1 MSNAE
6 PILRRGAPENV
17 FHDLSSRSSLFRTK
31 LINEFQLLDN
41 ISNSFNSQAPVYTSN
56 DLSDPKALKRI
67 LIDHPNHLIKFQP
80 FKRIQQKSKS
90 PQIDRRLTKIKN
102 IKYVPL
108 GAWAYWLINT
118 STFQNFIIIVIIIN
132 IVMIGLT
139 TELQS
144 KEDRY
149 ETLFKIS
156 GIIDLV
162 SMVIFIAEIIVKW
175 IDSFTDYW
183 KDGWNVSDFFVTVV
197 SAIPEIMGFFIEGSS
212 NGIGNILKKLKI
224 LRVLRMFKIVVRFR
238 SLKIIVLTILD
249 AFQSLVFIML
259 LIMLVMYIL
268 AILGMSLFESY
279 TKSSQN
285 DLRFHDRFGSIGESF
300 KTLFQLLTFDQ
311 WNDMVKEISTIA
323 NPIITSAYIIIW
335 TCLGAF
341 IFRNVFV
348 GVMVNNFDKISDEM
362 NEQKADLIKTKRFEQ
377 MRKKLNEE
385 LKIQGNLNSSIDN
398 LKKVVDNKKNYS
410 QSDPEKKI
418 SQLGMDDSFLSQGI
432 RKESTTTTTT
442 TNNNMSNYDS
452 NRYSTNNFST
462 RNLNSIEMEGQM
474 DNQDDIKDYDVIE
487 TIQRLLIVSNKI
499 SQGWENTISNTLQGL
514 LGKQKDTT
522 WPRDTLFRYLQI
534 MENLQENMKEYQ
546 ELQLIAASI
555 LLTLQE

>member
-1 MSNAE
+1 MVIKEE
-6 PILRRGAPENV
+6 PVLNKRAPENV

-31 LINEFQLLDN
+31 LMDEFQLLEN
-41 ISNSFNSQAPVYTSN
+41 INNSFNTQAPIYTSN
-56 DLSDPKALKRI
+56 DLSDPKTLKKI
-67 LIDHPNHLIKFQP
+67 LIEHPNHLIKFQP
-80 FKRIQQKSKS
+80 FKRIKQKSKS
-90 PQIDRRLTKIKN
+90 SKIDRRLTRIKN
-102 IKYVPL
+102 LKHLPL
-108 GAWAYWLINT
+108 GAWANWLINT
-118 STFQNFIIIVIIIN
+118 STFQNFIIVVIIIN
-132 IVMIGLT
+132 VIMIGVT
-139 TELQS
+139 TELQF
-144 KEDRY
+144 KEDQY
-149 ETLFKIS
+149 VTLFKIAS
-156 GIIDLV
+156 IIDLV
-162 SMVIFIAEIIVKW
+162 SMVIFVTEIIVKW
-175 IDSFTDYW
+175 IDSFTEYW
-183 KDGWNVSDFFVTVV
+183 KDGWNVTDFIVTVV
-197 SAIPEIMGFFIEGSS
+197 STIPEIMGFFIEGSA
-212 NGIGNILKKLKI
+212 NGIGSVLKKLKI

-249 AFQSLVFIML
+249 AFQSLVFIMI

-268 AILGMSLFESY
+268 AILGMSLFETY
-279 TKSSQN
+279 TKSSNN

-311 WNDMVKEISTIA
+311 WNDMVQEISTIA
-323 NPIITSAYIIIW
+323 NPIVTTAYIIIW

-398 LKKVVDNKKNYS
+398 LKKAVDDSKKGKSYYDVDTENKRN
-410 QSDPEKKI
+410 
-418 SQLGMDDSFLSQGI
+418 QLGLEDSLLSQEVK
-432 RKESTTTTTT
+432 RS
-442 TNNNMSNYDS
+442 
-452 NRYSTNNFST
+452 STNNSEDEELSVK
-462 RNLNSIEMEGQM
+462 NVNNMDIDDDKSMEE
-474 DNQDDIKDYDVIE
+474 IKDSDIIE

-499 SQGWENTISNTLQGL
+499 SQGWENTISNTLNGL
-514 LGKQKDTT
+514 LGKQKETI

-534 MENLQENMKEYQ
+534 METLQENMKEYQ

>member
-1 MSNAE
+1 MSQTE
-6 PILRRGAPENV
+6 PVLKRGAPENV

-118 STFQNFIIIVIIIN
+118 SAFQNFIIIVIVVN
-132 IVMIGLT
+132 IVMIGVT
-139 TELQS
+139 TELQF

-149 ETLFKIS
+149 DTLFKVA
-156 GIIDLV
+156 GIVDLV
-162 SMVIFIAEIIVKW
+162 SMVIFISEIIVKW

-311 WNDMVKEISTIA
+311 WNDMVEEISTIA

-348 GVMVNNFDKISDEM
+348 GVMVNNFDKISDEL
-362 NEQKADLIKTKRFEQ
+362 NEQRADLIKTKRFEQ
-377 MRKKLNEE
+377 MRKRLNEE
-385 LKIQGNLNSSIDN
+385 LKIQENINTSIDN
-398 LKKVVDNKKNYS
+398 LKRTVDDEKYYEKLEV
-410 QSDPEKKI
+410 EKKRN
-418 SQLGMDDSFLSQGI
+418 QLGLNDSLLSNEVKKDNSSI
-432 RKESTTTTTT
+432 NY
-442 TNNNMSNYDS
+442 NNNLSEFDS
-452 NRYSTNNFST
+452 KYNNTNISTQRLSSIKEDST
-462 RNLNSIEMEGQM
+462 EKLE
-474 DNQDDIKDYDVIE
+474 DIKASDIIE
-487 TIQRLLIVSNKI
+487 TIQKLLIVSNKI
-499 SQGWENTISNTLQGL
+499 SQGWENTISKTLNGL
-514 LGKQKDTT
+514 LGKQKETI
-522 WPRDTLFRYLQI
+522 WPRDTLFKYLQI

>member
-108 GAWAYWLINT
+108 GAWAYWLINK
-118 STFQNFIIIVIIIN
+118 
-132 IVMIGLT
+132 
-139 TELQS
+139 LQS

-268 AILGMSLFESY
+268 AIL
-279 TKSSQN
+279 
-285 DLRFHDRFGSIGESF
+285 
-300 KTLFQLLTFDQ
+300 
-311 WNDMVKEISTIA
+311 
-323 NPIITSAYIIIW
+323 
-335 TCLGAF
+335 
-341 IFRNVFV
+341 
-348 GVMVNNFDKISDEM
+348 VNNFDKISDEM

-462 RNLNSIEMEGQM
+462 RNLNSIEMEG
-474 DNQDDIKDYDVIE
+474 IVIFN
-487 TIQRLLIVSNKI
+487 I
-499 SQGWENTISNTLQGL
+499 
-514 LGKQKDTT
+514 
-522 WPRDTLFRYLQI
+522 YL
-534 MENLQENMKEYQ
+534 K
-546 ELQLIAASI
+546 
-555 LLTLQE
+555 